1 MAVRFA
7 ERSRE
12 KDGFRLV
19 SVDVVVIP
27 GTNVRTNEGS
37 GFDLE
42 RLFSLMKGMVHTATT
57 YRA

>member
-42 RLFSLMKGMVHTATT
+42 RLFSLMKGMDVGNHI
-57 YRA
+57 